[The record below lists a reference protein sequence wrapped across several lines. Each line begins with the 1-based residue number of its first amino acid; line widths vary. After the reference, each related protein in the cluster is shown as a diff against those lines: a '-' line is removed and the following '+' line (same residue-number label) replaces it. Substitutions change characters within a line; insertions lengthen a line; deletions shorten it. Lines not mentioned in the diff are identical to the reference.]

1 MSRTI
6 TKQYEIFTLKEMLNN
21 PETKQKLIDLSNI
34 LNMSDGEILDYI
46 LDRLSEDNAQAI
58 YKDLKNEY
66 DSETSK

>member
-1 MSRTI
+1 MNYY
-6 TKQYEIFTLKEMLNN
+6 TK
-21 PETKQKLIDLSNI
+21 KLIDLSNI
-34 LNMSDGEILDYI
+34 LNMSDGETLDYI